1 MNAPSLIAVPP
12 TVVTATSFTPAVP
25 AGVTAVKEVELT
37 NTTLVAATPPTF
49 TVAPARKFVPVIV
62 IGVPPTNGPAAG
74 EIDVIVGCAT

>member
-1 MNAPSLIAVPP
+1 MNPAVLVPETP
-12 TVVTATSFTPAVP
+12 IVVTTTSFTPAVP

-62 IGVPPTNGPAAG
+62 IGVPPTNGPTAG
-74 EIDVIVGCAT
+74 VIEVMDGCAT